1 MLLVFKKKNTNK
13 FNTILL
19 PLYSAMFLLHNF
31 FVMFSAEHS
40 LFQISCLMKSFQIQY
55 QIPVIEW
62 WLSNCKKRKSR
73 VRSKGDGG
81 STWSHGGPSP
91 DSYKYLSSLVIAL
104 CFTFR
109 NSRSNRMLFRIP
121 GSVMWSV
128 YNHCISTFISYKWLN
143 ETNSQSFSYKL
154 FQTTQIFFYWSILL
168 YLLLLLLLLSISLC
182 TFPFIY

>member
-1 MLLVFKKKNTNK
+1 
-13 FNTILL
+13 
-19 PLYSAMFLLHNF
+19 MFLLHNF

-62 WLSNCKKRKSR
+62 WLSNGKKRKSR

-128 YNHCISTFISYKWLN
+128 YNHCISTFIFYKWLN
-143 ETNSQSFSYKL
+143 ETNSVFFLQIVSDHPNFLLLIYSPVSFIIITIIIYISVY
-154 FQTTQIFFYWSILL
+154 FSI
-168 YLLLLLLLLSISLC
+168 YLLRIRQGESQ
-182 TFPFIY
+182 TWA